1 MDLSKIYAV
10 VYENEYNK
18 LPKWKQYAIK
28 EDIAKKKQSGICE
41 EFIKGVIKK
50 AEEDYEQRATKA

>member
-1 MDLSKIYAV
+1 MDLSKIYAI

-18 LPKWKQYAIK
+18 LPKWKQSAIK
-28 EDIAKKKQSGICE
+28 EDIANQKQSGICK
-41 EFIKGVIKK
+41 EFIKGVIQK